1 MKHFLRVLVLV
12 AGLALFGWFV
22 HRAGAAEIWRTVSRL
37 GWSAPLVLVPFTC
50 TQAADALGWFFA
62 FGKRDRHGVPFRS
75 FYRVRWS
82 GEAVNNVIPSATV
95 AGEAVKIYLLHKR
108 GIAGHDATASVIVGR
123 TIQTLMQ
130 VSFIALGAAA
140 FLHVAGHKPGVAP
153 AMIAILAFSLT
164 LLGAMIW
171 LQARGIFALLVRLA
185 DKFGA
190 GRTAWHARVA
200 ALVNID
206 RQVLDFYRHDRRHFL
221 LSAGGYACA
230 WLLCDTMDIYL
241 VSWLL
246 GMPVDWLHALA
257 IESFIGVSRLIGFLV
272 PGSIG
277 VQETGITLICS
288 LAGLPQA
295 FGPAYAI
302 IRRGRDLAFVGIGWL
317 MLYAEEAD
325 LKGFTKRVTA
335 EQAEEAR

>member
-1 MKHFLRVLVLV
+1 MKHVLRLLVLV
-12 AGLALFGWFV
+12 AGLAAFGWFI

-50 TQAADALGWFFA
+50 AQAADALGWFFA
-62 FGKRDRHGVPFRS
+62 FGNRNRHGVSYWS

-95 AGEAVKIYLLHKR
+95 AGEAVKVYLLHKR
-108 GIAGHDATASVIVGR
+108 GIRAQDATASVIVGR

-140 FLHVAGHKPGVAP
+140 FLRVAGDQAGVRP
-153 AMIAILAFSLT
+153 AMIAILAFSVA

-171 LQARGIFALLVRLA
+171 LQSRGIFALLLKLA
-185 DKFGA
+185 DTFGA

-200 ALVNID
+200 KLVHID

-230 WLLCDTMDIYL
+230 WMICDTTDIFL

-246 GMPVDWLHALA
+246 GMPVDWLHAMA

-288 LAGLPQA
+288 LAGLPAA

-317 MLYAEEAD
+317 MLYAEEAN
-325 LKGFTKRVTA
+325 LKGFTQRVTA
-335 EQAEEAR
+335 DAEGES